1 MLELYVGVYL
11 LGVLISS
18 VLLQVLL
25 KKAAMRQYETPL
37 KEYLNPSGYYRLRP
51 FLRGNTHDHPRLQG
65 SRRFPWALYWRP
77 PPTCTSRS
85 SV

>member
-18 VLLQVLL
+18 VSQVLL

-37 KEYLNPSGYYRLRP
+37 K
-51 FLRGNTHDHPRLQG
+51 
-65 SRRFPWALYWRP
+65 
-77 PPTCTSRS
+77 
-85 SV
+85 